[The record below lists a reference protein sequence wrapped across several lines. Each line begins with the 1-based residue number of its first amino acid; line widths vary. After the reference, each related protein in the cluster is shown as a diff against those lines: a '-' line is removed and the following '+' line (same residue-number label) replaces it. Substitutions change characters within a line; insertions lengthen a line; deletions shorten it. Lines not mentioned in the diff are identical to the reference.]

1 MLLSKRGKEGGT
13 ERNYIDTKR
22 KREVRER
29 GARERLREATKVER
43 QREGEREGRGNE

>member
-13 ERNYIDTKR
+13 ERNIDTKR